1 MKIKTSIT
9 LSESL
14 VKAIR
19 PYTKSYRN
27 RSEFI
32 EAALWTY
39 IRQQL
44 RQAQNVRDLTII
56 NRRADALNAEAME
69 VLDYQA
75 EAFP

>member
-9 LSESL
+9 LSEGL

-19 PYTKSYRN
+19 PYAKSYRN

-39 IRQQL
+39 VRQHV
-44 RQAQNVRDLTII
+44 RQAQNARDLEII
-56 NRRADALNAEAME
+56 NRRADALNTEAID

-75 EAFP
+75 EAIP

>member
-9 LSESL
+9 LSEGL

-32 EAALWTY
+32 EAALWIY
-39 IRQQL
+39 VRQQI
-44 RQAQNVRDLTII
+44 RQAQNARDLAII
-56 NRRADALNAEAME
+56 NQRADAMNAEALE
-69 VLDYQA
+69 VLEYQA
-75 EAFP
+75 EIFP

>member
-9 LSESL
+9 LSEGL

-19 PYTKSYRN
+19 PYAKSYRN

-39 IRQQL
+39 VRQHT
-44 RQAQNVRDLTII
+44 RQVQNARDLAVI
-56 NRRADALNAEAME
+56 NQRADVLNSEALD

-75 EAFP
+75 EAIP